1 VINQRLVNGTL
12 LPIYVKSRGSECLI
26 NKR

>member
-1 VINQRLVNGTL
+1 MNQRLVNGTL

-26 NKR
+26 YKR